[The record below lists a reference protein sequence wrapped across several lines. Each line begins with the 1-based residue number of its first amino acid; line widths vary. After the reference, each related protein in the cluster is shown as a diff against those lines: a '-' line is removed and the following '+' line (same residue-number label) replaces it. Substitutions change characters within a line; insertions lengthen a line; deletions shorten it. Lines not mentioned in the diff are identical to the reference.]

1 MNDRESQFFERVIAI
16 LGKEADDAKASNPT
30 LALVLRSNRD
40 TVILIRDALEELE
53 NPGMAG

>member
-40 TVILIRDALEELE
+40 TVIRDALEQLE
-53 NPGMAG
+53 NPGVAG